1 MAATTKQ
8 VVLVQWILDTR
19 SWFPEATQTRHLETQ
34 ASRALALLP
43 ENERAAVLKYYFVRD
58 AKMSLASA
66 LLKHYAISRLAQI
79 PWAATTITRDARTKP
94 VWRDPATGSSP
105 VAFNVS
111 HQAGIVALVAVADYP
126 GAVEVGVDVVCT
138 SERRERDLAILRGQ
152 QGWHGFVDMH
162 ADVFA
167 AGEAA
172 YLKYQVI
179 REVPWLA
186 AAARQSPERAADGK
200 LRAFYALWALREAYV
215 KLTGEALLA
224 EWLRELEFRYF
235 HPPRPTAAWAVP
247 AIEETTKKKGEGE
260 GEGDDAGDDDDAPQ
274 VIRDIEIRFRGKR
287 VDDVNICLRS
297 VGPDYMICTAV
308 RTPENKADGLGWR
321 LGPYE
326 TLSLDEV
333 LGFAESMT

>member
-1 MAATTKQ
+1 MEAAATPKP

-19 SWFPEATQTRHLETQ
+19 SWFPEATQTRHLETH

-58 AKMSLASA
+58 AKMSLASS
-66 LLKHYAISRLAQI
+66 LLKHYAISRLAHV
-79 PWAATTITRDARTKP
+79 PWSSTTISRDARTKP
-94 VWRDPATGSSP
+94 VWLDPATGSSP
-105 VAFNVS
+105 VSFNVS

-126 GAVEVGVDVVCT
+126 GPGIVEVGVDVVCT
-138 SERRERDLAILRGQ
+138 SERRDRDLAILQ
-152 QGWHGFVDMH
+152 KEQNGWGSFVDMH

-167 AGEAA
+167 AGEAT
-172 YLKYQVI
+172 YLKYQVM

-186 AAARQSPERAADGK
+186 AAARQSPEHAADGK

-235 HPPRPTAAWAVP
+235 RPPHPTAAWEVP
-247 AIEETTKKKGEGE
+247 AVEEKA
-260 GEGDDAGDDDDAPQ
+260 EGDDDEAPQQ

-297 VGPDYMICTAV
+297 LGPDYMICTAV
-308 RTPENKADGLGWR
+308 RTPEKKEDALGWR

-333 LGFAESMT
+333 LGFAESMA